1 MYHEVCNTCSLWLAR
16 CSLATEINVSE
27 GHVHTTQT
35 APTISLQYQ
44 TPLLSPL
51 KTRYIVLYGH
61 PHRYVSLPGTLQ
73 GFLEIGV
80 ASMGENFTTTTQQLC
95 RMHASQ

>member
-1 MYHEVCNTCSLWLAR
+1 MSTP
-16 CSLATEINVSE
+16 
-27 GHVHTTQT
+27 QT

-44 TPLLSPL
+44 APLLSPL

-61 PHRYVSLPGTLQ
+61 PHRYVSVPGTLQ

-80 ASMGENFTTTTQQLC
+80 ASMGGEFYYYYTTAVLYARISVT
-95 RMHASQ
+95 

>member
-1 MYHEVCNTCSLWLAR
+1 MTHVLYHEVCNTCSLWLAR

-35 APTISLQYQ
+35 APTISVQYQ

-61 PHRYVSLPGTLQ
+61 PHRYVSVPGTLQ

-80 ASMGENFTTTTQQLC
+80 ASMGGEFYY
-95 RMHASQ
+95 